1 MAAEKI
7 DALELDITSKATTEN
22 VDKLIESLGRL
33 STALNKIKSKSVSVD
48 VKNTGDASKS
58 AAVDADKLTNSFLNQ
73 AVKITALIAL
83 YRKLASVIS
92 SAVNNSVTYIKS
104 LNMFTV
110 SLGEYADNATK
121 YGETVRD
128 ALGIDIS
135 GWQKTQGIFQTLV
148 TGFGVTGDKAA
159 YMSQNLT
166 QLSYDIASFYGLT
179 NEEAANK
186 LKSALSGRLE
196 PIRKLGYDLS
206 QSKLVDLAK
215 NPANYGKQTFA
226 VNEQTGA
233 IEQNTIAVDKNT
245 KHKIVN
251 FNQLTQQEK
260 VQLRYIALM
269 TQVTQVQGD
278 YARALNDPANQLKV
292 FKEQVNMTSR
302 AFGNMFIPALNK
314 VLPYLSAFAQLAQ
327 EAFQSLANLFGFELP
342 DMKDRTDISGNQKPY
357 NDVVKATGNAAKNAK
372 KLKDYMLGID
382 ELNVFDPRTAAG
394 GGGAKSGQNSNLKDL
409 LTPGYDFL
417 SKAVENSVKKARET
431 IQKFFKDLKANPFL
445 LRDIFVWGGEKL
457 FSKFWEK
464 VLGKTPEELEADAIK
479 YGRST
484 GEQFIIALAAALS
497 EKFGKVGSAIWT
509 VLLGRTPEQLAQEAE
524 ANGTTVGQAFVDR
537 IYDELTGVDLITA
550 LFGTPEQLAERAE
563 QTGNDV
569 VTQFQLEF
577 ARGMA
582 KLADN
587 DVFKW
592 FYKFSTGR
600 TLESDLAKINKA
612 LEPKK
617 KSAYATAQKDYSYI
631 SQEKAKT
638 LSEQNQTRDKIIK
651 RSQEV
656 KLNVTGNTS
665 AQEAQKQGER
675 YIKSFGKVLASGKSV
690 AKTEAE
696 NTTKAYYENLATKT
710 SLEKTAS
717 SAKKLGESASTGLD
731 ENGMIKSKFGYIS
744 ADEAKAYY
752 SKFSSNDIKAKT
764 KSAVTAMANTGVSA
778 AKSKTVIDG
787 FKTAGEN
794 AASGYISGINKY
806 LKDVGKAGADMG
818 AKALEE
824 ANKKTKTASP
834 SKAFAEIGMYSALGY
849 AKGITDYTS
858 NATQAVER
866 MAAASMKAAAAYGGS
881 SNVSIPTGTNAGYA
895 VGASNEGAMASLA
908 SSIYQAVV
916 SGMSNAT
923 LNTGNDRETN
933 IIIDGKRIFKVVE
946 SEKRKRGAAISNGA
960 FSR

>member
-22 VDKLIESLGRL
+22 VDKLIEALGRL

-92 SAVNNSVTYIKS
+92 SAVSNSVTYIKS

-394 GGGAKSGQNSNLKDL
+394 GGGSKSGQNSNLKDL

-431 IQKFFKDLKANPFL
+431 IQKFFKDLKANPL
-445 LRDIFVWGGEKL
+445 TLRDIFRLGESKL
-457 FSKFWEK
+457 GENFWEG
-464 VLGKTPEELEADAIK
+464 LFGMTPEQFAEEANK
-479 YGRST
+479 HGRT
-484 GEQFIIALAAALS
+484 LGEQFWVSFFGGLGEHTSNLLELFFGSPEDLAKRA
-497 EKFGKVGSAIWT
+497 
-509 VLLGRTPEQLAQEAE
+509 AE
-524 ANGTTVGQAFVDR
+524 A
-537 IYDELTGVDLITA
+537 
-550 LFGTPEQLAERAE
+550 
-563 QTGNDV
+563 GNDV
-569 VTQFQLEF
+569 STQFGLEW
-577 ARGMA
+577 ARGLA
-582 KLADN
+582 KIVQD
-587 DVFKW
+587 DPIFSW
-592 FYKFSTGR
+592 FYKISTGR
-600 TLESDLAKINKA
+600 ELENDLAKIENKLKKNKKEESKSYLDYA
-612 LEPKK
+612 SPSLPGKFDIGGGVSESWAKEQYANQPKVNPYQYVSADTAK
-617 KSAYATAQKDYSYI
+617 KMQDIFRKHGVDGTRAYAQGQKEAAGEVKSSSKTVYQAAYDGVTNNGKASTAFGNAANEQGSAYAKYFASKGNLSDAYTNAGKLTDSAEAGLDKGGTAK
-631 SQEKAKT
+631 
-638 LSEQNQTRDKIIK
+638 
-651 RSQEV
+651 
-656 KLNVTGNTS
+656 
-665 AQEAQKQGER
+665 GE
-675 YIKSFGKVLASGKSV
+675 FG
-690 AKTEAE
+690 
-696 NTTKAYYENLATKT
+696 KT
-710 SLEKTAS
+710 SLA
-717 SAKKLGESASTGLD
+717 
-731 ENGMIKSKFGYIS
+731 
-744 ADEAKAYY
+744 EAKAYY
-752 SKFSSNDIKAKT
+752 SKFSSNETKSKT
-764 KSAVTAMANTGVSA
+764 KSAVTTMANTGVSA

-794 AASGYISGINKY
+794 AASGYISGINKC

-834 SKAFAEIGMYSALGY
+834 SKAFAETGMYSALGY

-881 SNVSIPTGTNAGYA
+881 SNISIPTGTNAGYA

-946 SEKRKRGAAISNGA
+946 SEKRKRGATISNGA